1 MGTAKR
7 LLIAML
13 ALLAILGIGT
23 AGYMMIEGWNFLD
36 SVYMTVITI
45 TTVGYL
51 EVHPMNAAGRVFTIF
66 LLIGGVGGALY
77 TLTAIVQYVF
87 EGSLGTTLG
96 RRQMKNRIA
105 GLHNHFILCG
115 YGRVGHEIARV
126 LAEEGAPFVVV
137 DKDKEAIAHAEMD
150 GRLYLLADAAD
161 ETILKEAGI
170 ERARGLIVAL
180 GNDADSTYVTL
191 SARQLNAD
199 LFIEARAS
207 TPEAEKKL
215 NRAGASRIV
224 SPYATGARRMAML
237 ALRPEIADFL
247 DTMSVRGTELQ
258 METLTV
264 SEDSGLA
271 GHKVEEM
278 RNLIQAAVLAITRED
293 GQLVANPANTEVFKK
308 GDRVI
313 VLGTN
318 EQMRSLEGYCKRC
331 RLD

>member
-1 MGTAKR
+1 
-7 LLIAML
+7 
-13 ALLAILGIGT
+13 
-23 AGYMMIEGWNFLD
+23 
-36 SVYMTVITI
+36 
-45 TTVGYL
+45 
-51 EVHPMNAAGRVFTIF
+51 
-66 LLIGGVGGALY
+66 
-77 TLTAIVQYVF
+77 
-87 EGSLGTTLG
+87 
-96 RRQMKNRIA
+96 MKNRIA
-105 GLHNHFILCG
+105 GLHDHFILCG

-161 ETILKEAGI
+161 ETVLKEAGI